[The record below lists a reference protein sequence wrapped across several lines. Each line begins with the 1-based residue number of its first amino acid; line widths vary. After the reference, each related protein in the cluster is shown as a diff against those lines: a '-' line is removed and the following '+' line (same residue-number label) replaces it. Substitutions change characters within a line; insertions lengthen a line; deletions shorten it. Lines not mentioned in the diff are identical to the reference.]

1 MTYHRILHNNES
13 NAWGIEPA
21 RFDYSQIMKA
31 YAPEFEKLPFVT
43 YYLESTASSKGS
55 YGWVFNLP
63 NSIEELKLVGAIP

>member
-1 MTYHRILHNNES
+1 
-13 NAWGIEPA
+13 
-21 RFDYSQIMKA
+21 MKA